1 MIHACRALSSYSD
14 MVAMLPCNDNFD
26 PVLAKSTHKK
36 TSSQIRTEKRWLE
49 VYMNQSHRLAKI

>member
-36 TSSQIRTEKRWLE
+36 TSSQIRTEKK
-49 VYMNQSHRLAKI
+49 MA